1 MKWSY
6 KINIYSFILNGTKR
20 IEIRLNDS
28 KRQQLKI
35 NDIIKFYKHSNPNE
49 YFRAKIIGLLK
60 YNSFEEMFKDYDIS
74 ILADKNMTKN
84 ELINTLEEFY
94 TKEQQEK
101 YGVLGIRIE
110 LL

>member
-1 MKWSY
+1 
-6 KINIYSFILNGTKR
+6 
-20 IEIRLNDS
+20 
-28 KRQQLKI
+28 
-35 NDIIKFYKHSNPNE
+35 
-49 YFRAKIIGLLK
+49 
-60 YNSFEEMFKDYDIS
+60 MFKDYDIS

-110 LL
+110 LS